1 MESILNVVWIL
12 VGVGLF
18 ATLRPKTRQVKIA
31 LLCAVVLLFP
41 IISVSDDL
49 SAAADRALEEAALLV
64 PLLLVIIALMAL
76 ALLDM
81 PRVHWRRVLLPVQ
94 SDPRSPPRR

>member
-49 SAAADRALEEAALLV
+49 SAAADRTLEEAALLV
-64 PLLLVIIALMAL
+64 PLMLVIIALMAL

-81 PRVHWRRVLLPVQ
+81 PRVHWRRVVLPVQ